1 VWTWLLDWE
10 TDVDQNVEKLHAWA
24 DAHQGEMLGALQD
37 SLRIPS
43 KKEPP
48 AGPSAP
54 YGEPIRRALD
64 HALDVSRRWGFRVKD
79 VDGHAGHAE
88 YGEGAEMVGVL
99 CHLDV
104 VPEGDRW
111 TTPAFEPTIRDGFLY
126 ARGAEDDK
134 GPAFA
139 ALLAARAVMESG
151 LPLRRRVR
159 VIFGCDEESGFGCV
173 KHYWGDANEE
183 RPIVAFTPDATFPLI
198 YAEKGVAD
206 LTVDVR
212 LPGAIGGL
220 RFAALTGGQRSNMV
234 PDHAEARLEGDA
246 PALYEALAVLLRY
259 WDRNVIVEAGT
270 GSITVR
276 AAGRSAHGST
286 PQVGDN
292 AVARLLRALAELSH
306 NRNAAWLD
314 WLLASA
320 DPTGAGLSIAAR
332 DDIAGPLT
340 CNLGTAELQNE
351 TLRLVYNIRYP
362 VTWTIDDLLV
372 RVRPAIEDAGHVLVR
387 YSDNPPLHAPL
398 DKEPART
405 LLRVY
410 REETGD
416 LQSEPMTMGGGTY
429 ARATPNAVAFGSAF
443 PGGADGPPHEPD
455 ERIALETLRMATRIY
470 AHAIYELAR

>member
-1 VWTWLLDWE
+1 M
-10 TDVDQNVEKLHAWA
+10 DVDQEIEGMHSWI
-24 DAHQGEMLGALQD
+24 DAHQGEMLDVLQE

-48 AGPSAP
+48 AGPGAP
-54 YGEPIRRALD
+54 FGEPIRSALD
-64 HALDVSRRWGFRVKD
+64 HALDVSRRWGFRTKD
-79 VDGHAGHAE
+79 VDGYAGHAE
-88 YGEGAEMVGVL
+88 FGEGDEMIAAL

-111 TTPAFEPTIRDGFLY
+111 TTPPFDPTLRDGYLY

-151 LPLRRRVR
+151 LKLRRRVR

-173 KHYWGDANEE
+173 KHYWGDAGEE
-183 RPIVAFTPDATFPLI
+183 RPAVAFTPDACFPLI

-206 LTVDVR
+206 LTVDVA
-212 LPGAIGGL
+212 LPPVGGL
-220 RFAALTGGQRSNMV
+220 RLAALSGGLRSNMV
-234 PDHAEARLEGDA
+234 PDLAEARIEGDSA
-246 PALYEALAVLLRY
+246 ALYDALSVLLRF
-259 WDRNVIVEAGT
+259 WDRNVTTEAGA
-270 GSITVR
+270 GAITVR
-276 AAGRSAHGST
+276 AIGKSAHGST
-286 PQVGDN
+286 PEVGDN
-292 AVARLLRALAELSH
+292 AITRLGRALAELPQY
-306 NRNAAWLD
+306 REAAWLT
-314 WLLASA
+314 WLQSSA
-320 DPTGAGLSIAAR
+320 NPTGAGLGSAGC

-340 CNLGTAELQNE
+340 CNLGTARLDGE

-362 VTWTIDDLLV
+362 VTWTIDDLLT
-372 RVRPAIEDAGHVLVR
+372 RARPFIVNAGHVLAR
-387 YSDNPPLHAPL
+387 HTDNPPLHAPL
-398 DKEPART
+398 DREPART

-416 LQSEPMTMGGGTY
+416 TTSQPLTMGGGTY
-429 ARATPNAVAFGSAF
+429 ARSTPNAVAFGTGF

-455 ERIALETLRMATRIY
+455 ERIALDTLLRAARIY